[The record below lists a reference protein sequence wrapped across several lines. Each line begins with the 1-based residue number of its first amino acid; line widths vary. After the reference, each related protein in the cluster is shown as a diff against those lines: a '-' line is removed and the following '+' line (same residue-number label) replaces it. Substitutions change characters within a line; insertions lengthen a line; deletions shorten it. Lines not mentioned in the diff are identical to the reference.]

1 MEAQQISMPIGMIG
15 MYTERTA
22 RVVSNGSKDLLRTAS
37 FVLHPGQEIL
47 LILSMPWGGLLETEV
62 FFLLVFT
69 IIITTF
75 LSLCVRAC
83 MCVST

>member
-37 FVLHPGQEIL
+37 FVLRPGQEIL
-47 LILSMPWGGLLETEV
+47 LILSMPWG
-62 FFLLVFT
+62 
-69 IIITTF
+69 
-75 LSLCVRAC
+75 
-83 MCVST
+83 STGN

>member
-47 LILSMPWGGLLETEV
+47 LILSMPWGSTGNWGIFFYLCSLL
-62 FFLLVFT
+62 LLLL
-69 IIITTF
+69 F